1 MSNLKKYFE
10 KIELAIK
17 SIEGSYDKLLEA
29 ERNIKIKK
37 DLENK
42 IIILKKEK
50 VASLE
55 LIDQALQEIKS
66 LRKNVTKDK
75 DNNGWS
81 WYNYK

>member
-1 MSNLKKYFE
+1 MNNLKKYFE

-29 ERNIKIKK
+29 EKNIEIIRN
-37 DLENK
+37 LENE

-55 LIDQALQEIKS
+55 LIDQALQEIKL

-75 DNNGWS
+75 GNNG
-81 WYNYK
+81 

>member
-1 MSNLKKYFE
+1 MNNLKKYFE
-10 KIELAIK
+10 KIELALK

-29 ERNIKIKK
+29 EKNIEIIKN
-37 DLENK
+37 LENE

-55 LIDQALQEIKS
+55 LIDQALQEIKL

-75 DNNGWS
+75 GNNG
-81 WYNYK
+81 

>member
-1 MSNLKKYFE
+1 MNNLKKYFE
-10 KIELAIK
+10 KIELAIR

-29 ERNIKIKK
+29 EKNIKIIKN
-37 DLENK
+37 LENE

-55 LIDQALQEIKS
+55 LIDQALQEIKL

-75 DNNGWS
+75 GNNG
-81 WYNYK
+81 

>member
-29 ERNIKIKK
+29 EKNIKIKK
-37 DLENK
+37 NLENE
-42 IIILKKEK
+42 IINLKKEK

-55 LIDQALQEIKS
+55 LIDQALQEIKL

-75 DNNGWS
+75 GNNG
-81 WYNYK
+81 

>member
-10 KIELAIK
+10 KIELAVK
-17 SIEGSYDKLLEA
+17 SIERSYDKLLEA
-29 ERNIKIKK
+29 EKNIKIKK
-37 DLENK
+37 NLENE

-55 LIDQALQEIKS
+55 LIDQALQEIKL

-75 DNNGWS
+75 GNNG
-81 WYNYK
+81 

>member
-1 MSNLKKYFE
+1 MNNLKKYFE

-29 ERNIKIKK
+29 EKNIKIKK
-37 DLENK
+37 NLENE

-55 LIDQALQEIKS
+55 LIDQALQEIKL
-66 LRKNVTKDK
+66 LRKNVTKNK
-75 DNNGWS
+75 GNNG
-81 WYNYK
+81 

>member
-1 MSNLKKYFE
+1 MNNLKKYFE

-29 ERNIKIKK
+29 EKNIKVKK
-37 DLENK
+37 NLENE
-42 IIILKKEK
+42 IIILKKQK

-55 LIDQALQEIKS
+55 MIDQALQEIKL

-75 DNNGWS
+75 GNNG
-81 WYNYK
+81 

>member
-1 MSNLKKYFE
+1 MNNLKKYFE

-29 ERNIKIKK
+29 EKNIKIIK
-37 DLENK
+37 DLENE

-55 LIDQALQEIKS
+55 LIDQALQEIKL

-75 DNNGWS
+75 GNNG
-81 WYNYK
+81 

>member
-1 MSNLKKYFE
+1 MNNLKKYFE
-10 KIELAIK
+10 KIEIAIK

-29 ERNIKIKK
+29 EKNIKIIKN
-37 DLENK
+37 LENE

-55 LIDQALQEIKS
+55 LIDQALQEIKL

-75 DNNGWS
+75 GNNG
-81 WYNYK
+81 

>member
-1 MSNLKKYFE
+1 MRNLKKYFE

-29 ERNIKIKK
+29 EKNIKIIKN
-37 DLENK
+37 LENE

-55 LIDQALQEIKS
+55 LIDQALQEIKL

-75 DNNGWS
+75 GNNG
-81 WYNYK
+81 

>member
-1 MSNLKKYFE
+1 MRNLKKYFE

-17 SIEGSYDKLLEA
+17 SIEGSYDKLLKSEK
-29 ERNIKIKK
+29 NIKIIKN
-37 DLENK
+37 LENE

-55 LIDQALQEIKS
+55 LVDQALQEIKL

-75 DNNGWS
+75 GNNG
-81 WYNYK
+81 

>member
-1 MSNLKKYFE
+1 MNNLKKYFE

-17 SIEGSYDKLLEA
+17 SIEGSYDKLLKA
-29 ERNIKIKK
+29 EENIKTIKN
-37 DLENK
+37 LENE

-55 LIDQALQEIKS
+55 LIDQALQEIKL

-75 DNNGWS
+75 GNNG
-81 WYNYK
+81 

>member
-29 ERNIKIKK
+29 EKNIKIKK
-37 DLENK
+37 NLENE
-42 IIILKKEK
+42 IIILKKQK

-55 LIDQALQEIKS
+55 LIDQALQEIKL

-75 DNNGWS
+75 GNNG
-81 WYNYK
+81 

>member
-1 MSNLKKYFE
+1 MNNLKKYFE

-29 ERNIKIKK
+29 EKNIKIIKN
-37 DLENK
+37 LENE
-42 IIILKKEK
+42 IIILKKQK

-55 LIDQALQEIKS
+55 LIDQALQEIKL

-75 DNNGWS
+75 GNNG
-81 WYNYK
+81 

>member
-1 MSNLKKYFE
+1 MNNLKKYFE
-10 KIELAIK
+10 KIEIAIK

-29 ERNIKIKK
+29 EKNTNIIKN
-37 DLENK
+37 LENE

-55 LIDQALQEIKS
+55 LIDQALQEIKL

-75 DNNGWS
+75 GNNG
-81 WYNYK
+81 

>member
-1 MSNLKKYFE
+1 MNNLKKYFE

-29 ERNIKIKK
+29 EKNIKIIKN
-37 DLENK
+37 LENE

-50 VASLE
+50 VASVE
-55 LIDQALQEIKS
+55 LIDQALQEIKL

-75 DNNGWS
+75 GNNG
-81 WYNYK
+81 

>member
-1 MSNLKKYFE
+1 MNNLKKYFE
-10 KIELAIK
+10 KIEIAIK

-37 DLENK
+37 DLENE

-55 LIDQALQEIKS
+55 LIDQALQEIKL
-66 LRKNVTKDK
+66 LRKNVSKDK
-75 DNNGWS
+75 GKNG
-81 WYNYK
+81 